1 MRIDE
6 QDMDV
11 DRCWDNNLDDDFT
24 WCGQSLHTSDRAPY
38 NLRIKSERTDFEH
51 LANSQQ
57 YLATRKLKSGSVFV
71 PHGTGSTPPSPSL
84 PRAKAVWNYWNEN
97 TAILENLR
105 FKSFQSLHCNDCQR
119 IFLAWGLELNINV
132 YCGCQKHSPFH
143 FFLQIPVIFQ
153 SQFLNFGPC
162 LEPMMLLKIF
172 KRQFLYFFKQ
182 ALKKIWDYSR
192 IFLNT
197 SMEKS

>member
-11 DRCWDNNLDDDFT
+11 DRCWDNNLDDDST

-57 YLATRKLKSGSVFV
+57 YLATRSKTQERVSFCPTWKAGPCSETKNGINTPISLSAAGKSCLKLLKWEYCHSGKF
-71 PHGTGSTPPSPSL
+71 
-84 PRAKAVWNYWNEN
+84 
-97 TAILENLR
+97 AIQI
-105 FKSFQSLHCNDCQR
+105 FPIINDCQR

-172 KRQFLYFFKQ
+172 KRQFL
-182 ALKKIWDYSR
+182 
-192 IFLNT
+192 
-197 SMEKS
+197 

>member
-11 DRCWDNNLDDDFT
+11 DRCWDNNLDDDST

-57 YLATRKLKSGSVFV
+57 YLATRSKSGSVFV
-71 PHGTGSTPPSPSL
+71 PHGKQAPVVNGINTPISL
-84 PRAKAVWNYWNEN
+84 SAAGKSCLKLLKWEYCHSGKF
-97 TAILENLR
+97 AIQI
-105 FKSFQSLHCNDCQR
+105 FPIINDCQR

-143 FFLQIPVIFQ
+143 FFQQIPVIFQ

-162 LEPMMLLKIF
+162 
-172 KRQFLYFFKQ
+172 
-182 ALKKIWDYSR
+182 
-192 IFLNT
+192 
-197 SMEKS
+197 

>member
-11 DRCWDNNLDDDFT
+11 DRCWDNNLDDDST

-57 YLATRKLKSGSVFV
+57 YLATRSKTQERVSFRPTWKAGPCSETKNGINTPISLSAAGKSCLKLLKWEYCHSGKF
-71 PHGTGSTPPSPSL
+71 
-84 PRAKAVWNYWNEN
+84 
-97 TAILENLR
+97 AIQI
-105 FKSFQSLHCNDCQR
+105 FPIINDCQR

-143 FFLQIPVIFQ
+143 FFQLFSKANSLTLGQVW
-153 SQFLNFGPC
+153 SQWCYWKFSNVSSS
-162 LEPMMLLKIF
+162 
-172 KRQFLYFFKQ
+172 
-182 ALKKIWDYSR
+182 KKIWGYSR
-192 IFLNT
+192 IFPNP